1 METSKREVPRSNSN
15 NPPDFSELTL
25 EACLN
30 YCPPILYNMVASI
43 CGLTNDIIDEPQ
55 TQRVKLSVEDQNRVA
70 AICQDMVYLKH
81 KGTVIPPKTLALGMT
96 LRHLTADSRVNRLVA
111 NLGHAASYMTILRL
125 ETALAMRQLTPTI
138 PAEFTPA
145 VGASVAWDMWV
156 SCKDVLLGQ
165 YLRHDLQPE

>member
-1 METSKREVPRSNSN
+1 METSKREVPRSNFDS
-15 NPPDFSELTL
+15 PPDFSELTL

-70 AICQDMVYLKH
+70 AICQDVVYLKH
-81 KGTVIPPKTLALGMT
+81 KGTVIPPKTLALGIT

-111 NLGHAASYMTILRL
+111 NLGHAASYNVYDYTEIGNC
-125 ETALAMRQLTPTI
+125 PSH
-138 PAEFTPA
+138 
-145 VGASVAWDMWV
+145 ASAYFDHTCRVH
-156 SCKDVLLGQ
+156 SRCKGVCCMGQ
-165 YLRHDLQPE
+165 H